1 MKSIIALATLAA
13 SALAQSV
20 NIGAPADMST
30 VTPGNNIT
38 VQVNRPVGVPH
49 TPFNPTRP
57 APPRLTAI
65 QNTLTGSEEVAIA
78 IGLFPCSGADGQPA
92 SCAGTNTTGVLGT
105 VLYNGPY
112 EPQYADGAPSLPPH
126 QNFSIQVP
134 ATFKSGQVSL
144 GVAHFALVGA
154 SMMPI
159 YEFVN
164 TTLVVQ

>member
-1 MKSIIALATLAA
+1 MKFIIALATLAA

-38 VQVNRPVGVPH
+38 VQVNRP
-49 TPFNPTRP
+49 
-57 APPRLTAI
+57 
-65 QNTLTGSEEVAIA
+65 NTLTGSEEVAIV

-92 SCAGTNTTGVLGT
+92 SCAETNTTGVLGT

-112 EPQYADGAPSLPPH
+112 KPQYADGAPSLPPH

-159 YEFVN
+159 SEFVN

>member
-1 MKSIIALATLAA
+1 MKSFLTLAALAA

-20 NIGAPADMST
+20 NIGSPADMST
-30 VTPGNNIT
+30 VTAGNNIT
-38 VQVNRPVGVPH
+38 VQVNRP
-49 TPFNPTRP
+49 
-57 APPRLTAI
+57 
-65 QNTLTGSEEVAIA
+65 NTLTGSQEVAIA
-78 IGLFPCSGADGQPA
+78 IGLFPCGGTDGQAP
-92 SCAGTNTTGVLGT
+92 CAATNTTGVLGN
-105 VLYNGPY
+105 VLYTGPY
-112 EPQYADGAPSLPPH
+112 DPQYADGAPSLPPH

-134 ATFKSGQVSL
+134 STFESGQVSL